1 MSSSLFSNKNV
12 ILGPQTDSKAMF
24 DNLMNTNPSFAN
36 FVHENANLTPEQIAS
51 KYGVDMSMLR
61 RLIGRSG

>member
-12 ILGPQTDSKAMF
+12 ILGSQTDSKAMF

-61 RLIGRSG
+61 RFIGRSG